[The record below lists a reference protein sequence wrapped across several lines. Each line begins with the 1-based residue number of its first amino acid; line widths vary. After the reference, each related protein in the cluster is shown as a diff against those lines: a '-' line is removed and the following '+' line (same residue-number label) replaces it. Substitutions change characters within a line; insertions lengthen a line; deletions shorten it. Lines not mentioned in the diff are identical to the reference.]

1 MSNTNTATTVTE
13 VSELFGAFYFQAN
26 GVLSSA
32 YATEAEANIARS
44 VIAGAAESTAIA
56 TAYTEYKGLSDKNA
70 KGKINVITDFLAWVD
85 AGSPASGAVE
95 EVTAEVPVT
104 TDTEAANDLD
114 EGDDESW
121 MKA

>member
-13 VSELFGAFYFQAN
+13 VSELFGAFYFQAD

-32 YATEAEANIARS
+32 YATEDEANIARS
-44 VIAGAAESTAIA
+44 LIADAAESTAIA

-85 AGSPASGAVE
+85 AGSPASVAVE
-95 EVTAEVPVT
+95 EA
-104 TDTEAANDLD
+104 TDDL
-114 EGDDESW
+114 ERIEDESW
-121 MKA
+121 MNA